1 MLLLPGDKEDFM
13 KKSSSIL
20 LAGAA
25 LLGAGVCRVRA
36 QPSPSKRPSS
46 TRLSTPRQAPTY
58 EQLKRSLKID
68 PSVTLDVVR
77 ADQASYA
84 GRAIEF
90 AGVVTGT
97 MKAGGV
103 RSIILNVDDS
113 VVRFPLSA
121 EILNGD
127 LLQAGAG
134 VRVLALVGAPGN
146 NAPGAFSAVKLQPL
160 AVVLAPKSDVAS
172 DTVQGSVADTINQ
185 LPPATDIPI
194 VNSSNSAP
202 MPTIVRPRS
211 NAAVADR
218 RSSAASTTTSSAPA
232 APAYSTNDPGV
243 FDSQMPAY
251 RAMVRRFN
259 SRLTPDLI
267 DKIALSL
274 LQAGTA
280 NGMDPRFLAS
290 IISVESDF
298 DIYCRSSSGAMGLG
312 QLMPF
317 NLKEANITNAWDPVQ
332 NIWGTARLLRGHLN
346 DYRNRADG
354 TLLAVAAYNAGPGAV
369 RRAGFRVPAS
379 SQVQRYVWK
388 VYNRYKEFAPDMFNK

>member
-1 MLLLPGDKEDFM
+1 M
-13 KKSSSIL
+13 KKTSSVL
-20 LAGAA
+20 LTGAVLVGAA
-25 LLGAGVCRVRA
+25 SSHVHA
-36 QPSPSKRPSS
+36 QPSSSKRPSS
-46 TRLSTPRQAPTY
+46 TRAGASRPTPTY

-68 PSVTLDVVR
+68 PAVTLDVVR

-90 AGVVTGT
+90 AGAVTG
-97 MKAGGV
+97 MIKAGGV
-103 RSIILNVDDS
+103 RSVILNVNDS
-113 VVRFPLSA
+113 VVRFPVGA

-127 LLQAGAG
+127 LLQAGAN
-134 VRVLALVGAPGN
+134 VRLLALVGAPDN
-146 NAPGAFSAVKLQPL
+146 NAPGASSAVRLQPL
-160 AVVLAPKSDVAS
+160 AVVLAPQSDVAV
-172 DTVQGSVADTINQ
+172 DTAQGSVLDTINQ
-185 LPPATDIPI
+185 LPAATDIPI
-194 VNSSNSAP
+194 VNSSGSAP

-211 NAAVADR
+211 NAAVGDR
-218 RSSAASTTTSSAPA
+218 RRRTTASTNTNSAPV
-232 APAYSTNDPGV
+232 APAYSADDPSA

-251 RAMVRRFN
+251 RAMVQRFN
-259 SRLTPDLI
+259 PRLTPDLVE
-267 DKIALSL
+267 KIALSL

-298 DIYCRSSSGAMGLG
+298 DIYSRSSSGAMGLG

-317 NLKEANITNAWDPVQ
+317 NLKEAGITNAWDPVQ

-369 RRAGFRVPAS
+369 RRAGYRVPKG